1 MKLANVKICP
11 ANSIASRFGVDFLI
25 LYLRLRE
32 EHVIIARRQILAD
45 MGYEFT
51 VMIADIDEKC
61 IRKEKPE
68 DLVMALAEAKADAI
82 VSKLQTVNN
91 QELDSEAIFLI
102 AADTVEP
109 IMQRLPIGDS
119 VLEADPKLLITCDQV
134 VVYEGVIREKP
145 SCEEEAREFIK
156 GYSGRNAATVSS
168 VMITNLKTG
177 IRKGQ
182 WDRVQD
188 VWCGS
193 ENFQSHFPLIFTIV
207 RDKSM
212 LIENAYGVGT
222 PSSWE
227 VVVNRNLHD
236 WRLVE
241 YENLLQLLA
250 GIRLSSVDDRSSWNL
265 CKNSVFFVKSF
276 YRSLVDSPVSCSGF
290 THKIFWHSLVRT

>member
-1 MKLANVKICP
+1 MLTRNTAPGFSTTIPFNLSNCSVFLLIFDFAIRMEAN
-11 ANSIASRFGVDFLI
+11 ASPFKLI
-25 LYLRLRE
+25 LGSSS
-32 EHVIIARRQILAD
+32 IARRQILAD

-102 AADTVEP
+102 AADTV
-109 IMQRLPIGDS
+109 
-119 VLEADPKLLITCDQV
+119 

-182 WDRVQD
+182 WDRVQIYFHEIPD
-188 VWCGS
+188 EVIEKLIKEGLVLKVAGALII
-193 ENFQSHFPLIFTIV
+193 EHPLILPYIKQVLGTTDSV
-207 RDKSM
+207 MGLPKALVQK
-212 LIENAYGVGT
+212 LIKE
-222 PSSWE
+222 
-227 VVVNRNLHD
+227 
-236 WRLVE
+236 
-241 YENLLQLLA
+241 
-250 GIRLSSVDDRSSWNL
+250 
-265 CKNSVFFVKSF
+265 
-276 YRSLVDSPVSCSGF
+276 SL
-290 THKIFWHSLVRT
+290 

>member
-1 MKLANVKICP
+1 MDNNL
-11 ANSIASRFGVDFLI
+11 FGLS
-25 LYLRLRE
+25 LW
-32 EHVIIARRQILAD
+32 
-45 MGYEFT
+45 
-51 VMIADIDEKC
+51 K
-61 IRKEKPE
+61 
-68 DLVMALAEAKADAI
+68 
-82 VSKLQTVNN
+82 S
-91 QELDSEAIFLI
+91 
-102 AADTVEP
+102 
-109 IMQRLPIGDS
+109 IMQTCQS
-119 VLEADPKLLITCDQV
+119 VLNCSKWVVGKCD
-134 VVYEGVIREKP
+134 
-145 SCEEEAREFIK
+145 
-156 GYSGRNAATVSS
+156 
-168 VMITNLKTG
+168 KT
-177 IRKGQ
+177 RF
-182 WDRVQD
+182 WQD